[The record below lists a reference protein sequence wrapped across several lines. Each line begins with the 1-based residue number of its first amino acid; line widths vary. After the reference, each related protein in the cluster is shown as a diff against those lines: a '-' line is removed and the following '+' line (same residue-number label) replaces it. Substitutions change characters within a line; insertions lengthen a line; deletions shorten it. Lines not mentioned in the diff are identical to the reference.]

1 MGPFWD
7 CEMIGDYFH
16 IFTLHRAPPPSAPSP
31 SFAGPLRARTL
42 SPNRGLST
50 RARPQRPA
58 QASDTLFGRSAPVH
72 LPARAKMS
80 NAGAGADAADV
91 VNMLEDEDGAPAP
104 LRRSTRVRN
113 PVQYA

>member
-1 MGPFWD
+1 M
-7 CEMIGDYFH
+7 
-16 IFTLHRAPPPSAPSP
+16 S
-31 SFAGPLRARTL
+31 
-42 SPNRGLST
+42 
-50 RARPQRPA
+50 
-58 QASDTLFGRSAPVH
+58 
-72 LPARAKMS
+72 S